1 MPVAISNPI
10 PLFVCAT
17 KIRMI
22 RDESLFLQVASVLF
36 YCQLQSMETTASAG
50 KKALYQ
56 QSETPKDLMPEAV
69 MQSV

>member
-1 MPVAISNPI
+1 M
-10 PLFVCAT
+10 T
-17 KIRMI
+17 

-56 QSETPKDLMPEAV
+56 QSETPNDLMPEAV